1 MNPLGVLHPLFVH
14 FPFALVVVAA
24 LLEWRSRRRRP
35 EALGVHTLPL
45 LVLAAAGSMLAGA
58 TGWIAAASWTGSEEV
73 LRRLEWHRWLGVSTT
88 VGLLLLLLLLR
99 PSGGRELTR
108 ARLRLGRGLLLVTLG
123 LVGAGGHLGAELTH
137 GAQTYRDALD
147 RLLGRAPG
155 SSGARKRE
163 LAAHPPRAPPPPP
176 RGRAPG
182 ARGARPRAP
191 PARVEWSRAA
201 LARWEVPPEGMIDY
215 TTDIQPILVAHC
227 WSCHGDARVR
237 GGLRLD
243 SRERAILGGDTGPAL
258 GPGSAEESA
267 LWFRCVTDTP
277 EHPRM
282 PEDASALAEE
292 WTVTL
297 ARWIDE
303 GARWPVPEPTP
314 WQE

>member
-137 GAQTYRDALD
+137 GAQPYRDALD

-163 LAAHPPRAPPPPP
+163 LA
-176 RGRAPG
+176 
-182 ARGARPRAP
+182 
-191 PARVEWSRAA
+191 ARVEWSRAA

-258 GPGSAEESA
+258 VPGSAEESA

>member
-1 MNPLGVLHPLFVH
+1 VNPLGVLHPLFVH

-24 LLEWRSRRRRP
+24 LLEWRSRRRCP

-45 LVLAAAGSMLAGA
+45 LVLAAAGSILAGA

-99 PSGGRELTR
+99 PSGGGELTR

-123 LVGAGGHLGAELTH
+123 LVGVGGHLGAELTH

-163 LAAHPPRAPPPPP
+163 LA
-176 RGRAPG
+176 
-182 ARGARPRAP
+182 
-191 PARVEWSRAA
+191 ARVEWSRAA

-258 GPGSAEESA
+258 VPGSAEESA

-282 PEDASALAEE
+282 PEDAPALAEE

-303 GARWPVPEPTP
+303 GASWPVPEPTP